1 MILLDDPWK
10 IKKVLKESD
19 IGNMYKLLLGR
30 KTAEKFVVLP
40 VLADDD
46 EVHDKEIQAS
56 IWDEDTNS
64 VHSLIFYRWPSK
76 AIYVQGQIVQRFC
89 IHKGPKGRGWDWFSL
104 GSIRQTLPFSSKQL
118 TYTTKLA
125 LGLEIIHWKYVV
137 FISQLLLVFEGV
149 WSICH
154 LCITLQWFILICS
167 YRKEPKSFL
176 VFVYKTFW
184 GTWSEEKRE
193 LTEHINV
200 YWKGL
205 YNL

>member
-64 VHSLIFYRWPSK
+64 VHSLIFYR
-76 AIYVQGQIVQRFC
+76 
-89 IHKGPKGRGWDWFSL
+89 
-104 GSIRQTLPFSSKQL
+104 
-118 TYTTKLA
+118 
-125 LGLEIIHWKYVV
+125 
-137 FISQLLLVFEGV
+137 
-149 WSICH
+149 
-154 LCITLQWFILICS
+154 
-167 YRKEPKSFL
+167 
-176 VFVYKTFW
+176 
-184 GTWSEEKRE
+184 
-193 LTEHINV
+193 
-200 YWKGL
+200 
-205 YNL
+205 